1 MPSDLYDLDRKK
13 REICSEGDATEAVTL
28 GNPLRPGSTA
38 GSVSLEDYS
47 RLQMDSYFATTE
59 YGGLSVPCSLPEGCQ
74 RPCGVP
80 QPHRQTSI
88 INPPIPLPPSS
99 DEFVG
104 PLVLLYMHV
113 RIIIIAGHLRLPLFR
128 PSFAMF
134 HVFEAET
141 RQASDV
147 MTLPH

>member
-59 YGGLSVPCSLPEGCQ
+59 YGVRRTERTL
-74 RPCGVP
+74 
-80 QPHRQTSI
+80 
-88 INPPIPLPPSS
+88 LPPGRMSASMRRSS
-99 DEFVG
+99 T
-104 PLVLLYMHV
+104 P
-113 RIIIIAGHLRLPLFR
+113 
-128 PSFAMF
+128 
-134 HVFEAET
+134 
-141 RQASDV
+141 QANI
-147 MTLPH
+147 HY